1 MLDYNNCSTCKWC
14 VKYKPDKLTNCECN
28 CPSVLVHTHRRNTCS
43 FEKPKK
49 NGEYGCNFEPKDNI
63 AMQNKQIYNIFVK
76 GNTKD
81 VELIAPPQ
89 SCPYCSG
96 EPNTWV
102 ISFNPNSKTID
113 KWVCGCDTSHGYC
126 EFRGP
131 LRDTIEEAIEAWNKI
146 TLSKYCNASQANTSQ
161 VVMSN
166 QGRSTCFRCNT
177 KTVKI
182 STGMFTVFDICP
194 VCKI

>member
-1 MLDYNNCSTCKWC
+1 
-14 VKYKPDKLTNCECN
+14 
-28 CPSVLVHTHRRNTCS
+28 
-43 FEKPKK
+43 
-49 NGEYGCNFEPKDNI
+49 
-63 AMQNKQIYNIFVK
+63 MQTKQIYNIFVK
-76 GNTKD
+76 GSPKD

-96 EPNTWV
+96 EPNTWI
-102 ISFNPNSKTID
+102 ISYGSLKTFS
-113 KWVCGCDTSHGYC
+113 KWVCGCDSSTSYC

-131 LRDTIEEAIEAWNKI
+131 VRDTIEEAIEAWNKI
-146 TLSKYCNASQANTSQ
+146 TLNKYSNTNSTQTNTSQ

-166 QGRSTCFRCNT
+166 QGRSTCFKCGA
-177 KTVKI
+177 KTIQV